1 MRNLLVKNF
10 TVSWE
15 QRTMNLRILRMIT
28 LQIELSESVRTDSRR
43 L

>member
-28 LQIELSESVRTDSRR
+28 LQIELSESVGTDSRR